1 LRGKVDGWEPS
12 EVKRATLEERLAEA
26 EQFIAEGK
34 IHVKAQ
40 RAMVKKLATD
50 GCDTEQAR
58 HILKT
63 LQDTLALFIEDRD
76 RLKSELSGGK
86 LRSPVAG
93 AQERGRRQV
102 GR

>member
-1 LRGKVDGWEPS
+1 MLKAS
-12 EVKRATLEERLAEA
+12 EVKRAILEEKLAEA
-26 EQFIAEGK
+26 ERSIAEGK
-34 IHVKAQ
+34 ICVKAQ
-40 RAMVKKLATD
+40 RAIVKKLATD
-50 GCDTEQAR
+50 GRDTEQAR

-86 LRSPVAG
+86 LPSPEAG
-93 AQERGRRQV
+93 AQERGRRQG